1 MPADPFVTTLKEW
14 LEISMRHSM
23 RNFIRFA
30 RERGFSM
37 SHLGALFHLHRLG
50 SCGVTEIGDHLGVT
64 SAAASQ
70 MLDRL
75 VQQGLVSRSEDP
87 EDRRVKRIVLTDRG
101 RRILEE
107 SLRARQSWLE
117 DLAQILSESEKAEA
131 TAALSLLIT
140 KLEQLAQPAVHVG

>member
-1 MPADPFVTTLKEW
+1 MPTDPFVTTLKEW

-75 VQQGLVSRSEDP
+75 VEQGLVSRSEDP
-87 EDRRVKRIVLTDRG
+87 EDRRVKRIVLTDEG

-107 SLRARQSWLE
+107 GLRARQSWLV
-117 DLAQILSESEKAEA
+117 DLADILSESEKAQA
-131 TAALSLLIT
+131 TAALTLLIV
-140 KLEQLAQPAVHVG
+140 KLNQLAQPAVQVG

>member
-1 MPADPFVTTLKEW
+1 MPADPFVTTLEEW

-37 SHLGALFHLHRLG
+37 SHLGALIHLHRLG

-75 VQQGLVSRSEDP
+75 VGQGLVSRSEDP
-87 EDRRVKRIVLTDRG
+87 EDRRVKRIVLTDKG

-117 DLAQILSESEKAEA
+117 DLAHILSESEKAEA
-131 TAALSLLIT
+131 TAALSLLIA
-140 KLEQLAQPAVHVG
+140 KLDQLAQPAVHVG